1 MLLSVG
7 ILGIVALYVLLYG
20 TSSNTYGSSAHG
32 GGGTS
37 ITYHPQ
43 HTSTG
48 SESVPSHMRN
58 IAEKADIIETV
69 LETVKD
75 SHAGA
80 HPNGWP
86 DEPWLTV
93 DSTMVEN
100 LPADTGDENPAP
112 RTPYPNTPTI
122 CTERYRAWRSKI
134 KIENQLAMDHHY
146 GSTGSIVH
154 QPVSKRKFCEDN
166 NLGFP

>member
-20 TSSNTYGSSAHG
+20 TSSHTYDSSTHSG
-32 GGGTS
+32 GGSS

-58 IAEKADIIETV
+58 IVEKADIIETV

-86 DEPWLTV
+86 DEPWLTPV
-93 DSTMVEN
+93 DPTMVEV

-112 RTPYPNTPTI
+112 RTPHLLHPGRTGTPTI
-122 CTERYRAWRSKI
+122 CEERYRAWRNKI
-134 KIENQLAMDHHY
+134 KFANESA
-146 GSTGSIVH
+146 GSIVH
-154 QPVSKRKFCEDN
+154 QPVSKRQFCEDQ